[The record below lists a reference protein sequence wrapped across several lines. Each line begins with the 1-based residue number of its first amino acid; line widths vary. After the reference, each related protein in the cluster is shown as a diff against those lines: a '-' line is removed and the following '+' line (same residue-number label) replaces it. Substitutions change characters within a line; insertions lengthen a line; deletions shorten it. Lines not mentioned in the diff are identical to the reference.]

1 MTDQTNPGDRHFPSR
16 ATPQNRNPSL
26 TAATLGT
33 GCFLLAAACVGATF
47 WNSDLA
53 VQSGATVLGVSLAAS
68 GLISLL
74 AGDQ

>member
-1 MTDQTNPGDRHFPSR
+1 MTDQTSPGDRHFPR
-16 ATPQNRNPSL
+16 PALGQNRNPSL
-26 TAATLGT
+26 TAATLGA
-33 GCFLLAAACVGATF
+33 GCFVLAAACVGVTLR
-47 WNSDLA
+47 NSDLA